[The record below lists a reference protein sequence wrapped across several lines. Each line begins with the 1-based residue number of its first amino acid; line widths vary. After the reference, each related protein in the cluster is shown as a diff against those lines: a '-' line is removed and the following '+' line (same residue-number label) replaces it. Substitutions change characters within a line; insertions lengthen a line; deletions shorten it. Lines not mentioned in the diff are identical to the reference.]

1 MWFVSRLTTAMRL
14 TVASVRLL
22 RSEPRLVLLPAAGGL
37 SAIGFT
43 AIVFL
48 VMSTGSLFGGV
59 RGWIALAVV
68 YLVSAFVTAFFAAA
82 LSHAVYERFRG
93 SRPPLAASVA
103 AAWQRRWPLF
113 AWATV
118 AAIVGLVLRWFTESD
133 SAITRI
139 IGSTFAM
146 GWLVATFFV
155 VPAIMFEN
163 VSARGMFT
171 RSVSIFK
178 QTWGETLSTGLGLGI
193 IGIVAGIVAL
203 AIVTTGTVALGQ
215 LVALPSGVYVWSI
228 LGAAFAAYLFGRTV
242 RTIVR
247 TALYVYA
254 RDGVV
259 PTGFSGFDFDTLD
272 GRAG

>member
-22 RSEPRLVLLPAAGGL
+22 RREPRLLVLPAAGGL
-37 SAIGFT
+37 SAIVFT
-43 AIVFL
+43 AIVFV
-48 VMSTGSLFGGV
+48 VMSTGSLFGGI

-68 YLVSAFVTAFFAAA
+68 YLVSAFSTAFFAAA

-93 SRPPLAASVA
+93 NRLPLAASVA

-146 GWLVATFFV
+146 GWLVSTFFV
-155 VPAIMFEN
+155 VPAIMFED

-193 IGIVAGIVAL
+193 IGVVAGIVVL
-203 AIVTTGTVALGQ
+203 AIATTGALALGQ

-228 LGAAFAAYLFGRTV
+228 LGAVFAAYLFGRTV